1 MLQQY
6 THEMFTTLEIGS
18 LSFPTIVCNQRCIM
32 VRANREAERLLGYQM
47 KEMVGRHLSSLV
59 AAHRE
64 DDSNEALL
72 RCISKGAR
80 ELKGTP
86 VVRLTHLSG
95 EPLALTMDLG
105 RYSEPKHGDKYII
118 AFKLVSNKKRLD
130 LDAVRGVKIKW
141 LTADEEVTNEDE
153 FMKSQAKL
161 HKFFGD

>member
-1 MLQQY
+1 
-6 THEMFTTLEIGS
+6 
-18 LSFPTIVCNQRCIM
+18 
-32 VRANREAERLLGYQM
+32 M

-64 DDSNEALL
+64 DDSNDALL